1 MCADSVIIFY
11 NRLYGNNKRFALNT
25 LYCILSLHSTTRA
38 TALQI
43 IALTDSILKCAIS
56 FIRFENNSP
65 YSEFQNQKFYFFF
78 RNNLY
83 NELFFFFRKTSKI
96 WTKLRNVLK
105 YVLKFDAF
113 DCSTDVK
120 KRTLSYYI
128 TSQFSLAGK
137 SNWINQKKASVGGD
151 RTSFLSI
158 FSSLPFSSRNKRYS
172 YLRKAYPFLR
182 SNNSYL
188 MYIRFT
194 QG

>member
-83 NELFFFFRKTSKI
+83 NELFFFFRKTSQI

-120 KRTLSYYI
+120 KRTLSYYESVFPGRKIKLDKPEESISRRRPNKLSLHIFLI
-128 TSQFSLAGK
+128 TFFFEKQAIFVLKES
-137 SNWINQKKASVGGD
+137 
-151 RTSFLSI
+151 LSI
-158 FSSLPFSSRNKRYS
+158 SP
-172 YLRKAYPFLR
+172 
-182 SNNSYL
+182 
-188 MYIRFT
+188 I
-194 QG
+194 Q